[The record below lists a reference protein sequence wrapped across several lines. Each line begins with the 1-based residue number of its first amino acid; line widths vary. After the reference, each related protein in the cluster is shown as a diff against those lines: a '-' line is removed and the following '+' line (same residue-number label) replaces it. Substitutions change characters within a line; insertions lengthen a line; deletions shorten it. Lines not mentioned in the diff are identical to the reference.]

1 MKIYIGKRKEY
12 SSFELLQKAYRIR
25 YGEMISPDDILRNQ
39 SGKPYFKNPDMP
51 CFNISH
57 SGDYVACVFDEDE
70 VGLDIQKIRR
80 IPEKVVK
87 IYLHTKSEDPV
98 QQTMEWTKFES
109 YGKLKGTGIPLE
121 DDYAQGVFKL
131 SAEQDGYIVTVCTKN
146 ENNQAI
152 ELVYI

>member
-1 MKIYIGKRKEY
+1 MKIYIGYKDKY

-25 YGEMISPDDILRNQ
+25 YGEVISPDDILRNQ
-39 SGKPYFKNPDMP
+39 SGKPFFRNSTMP

-57 SGDYVACVFDEDE
+57 SGDYMACVFDKDE

-87 IYLHTKSEDPV
+87 IYLHTESDDLV
-98 QQTMEWTKFES
+98 QQTIEWTKFES
-109 YGKLKGTGIPLE
+109 YGKLKGTGIPPE
-121 DDYAQGVFKL
+121 DDYAQGVFKS

-146 ENNQAI
+146 EKDQAI